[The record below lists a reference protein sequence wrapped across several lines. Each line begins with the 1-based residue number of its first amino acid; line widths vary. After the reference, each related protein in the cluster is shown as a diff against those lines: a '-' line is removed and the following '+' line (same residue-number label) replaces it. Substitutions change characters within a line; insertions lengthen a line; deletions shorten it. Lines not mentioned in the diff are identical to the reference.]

1 MSEKAGQKDTGIMSE
16 EIKKLISQIPIA
28 EDFLKELEAAK
39 AEKPVL
45 GLDDNYDICGNPYN
59 TEKAEDIADASGGFR
74 GENTVSESDDWETT
88 ILEKSRDEWYASLDI
103 IKIHMDRLFENL
115 RIITA
120 EIESFSSKL
129 PKSKIETD
137 ELERQV
143 GAISTLV
150 RVLSNR
156 VDIMCENGI
165 RDMNSQLDIIRI
177 KRNY

>member
-1 MSEKAGQKDTGIMSE
+1 MKTDKKDNGIMDE
-16 EIKKLISQIPIA
+16 EIKKLISQIPTA
-28 EDFLKELEAAK
+28 EDFLKEIEAAK
-39 AEKPVL
+39 AEKSML
-45 GLDDNYDICGNPYN
+45 SLDDNYDICGNPYN
-59 TEKAEDIADASGGFR
+59 TEKAEETADASGGFR

-88 ILEKSRDEWYASLDI
+88 ILEKSRDEWYYSLNI
-103 IKIHMDRLFENL
+103 IKIHMDRLFKNL
-115 RIITA
+115 RIINA
-120 EIESFSSKL
+120 EIESFSSKMS
-129 PKSKIETD
+129 KSKVGTE

-143 GAISTLV
+143 GAISALV